1 MYRTFVLGF
10 LFIFFGCYSKKNIEL
25 VNYEKIVSHRN
36 KGLAYLEEE
45 NFTEAEKEFKELTFL
60 APQDPLGY
68 ANLGLTYLK
77 SDGQINKSEQWLK
90 KALELNQKDPEIRIL
105 LILYYELNSQD
116 SLAFNILKES
126 INYSPNHIKT
136 LYKLTEYYLKRNDIN
151 SKQIAQIY
159 LKKIVELIPANISAQ
174 LKLIE
179 ILLNENKISEA
190 TRGLNKIS
198 QIFPKLPENSVE
210 MLENSIRFLNM
221 EDLDQA
227 KTYVMIFENLIR
239 PTSFY
244 KSSLIE
250 LKGNV
255 GPVSGSPI
263 LRFTKIEPVKKYK
276 KAKDY
281 ALSKN
286 KIGLFSSSIS
296 FLFIMSLLLFNGYG
310 FIDQLITS
318 DILKSLLPFNIHS
331 GFAQSGLFFLI
342 LFILNSIISIPFSY
356 YNTFV
361 IEEKF
366 GFNRTTKSTFFLDI
380 LKSFLLSILIGGAL
394 LFLALYLYDNLNDGF
409 WLWLWIG
416 LSFLIIFINM
426 FYADL
431 IVPIFNKLKP
441 LDDGELRQKIEK
453 YSKEVGYLLKNIYVI
468 DGSKRSTKANA
479 FFSGLGPRK
488 TIALYDTLIEKH
500 TEDELVAVLAHEV
513 GHFKK
518 KHIFSGLIMSIIQIG
533 VMTFFFELCLKL
545 PEISLALGGSEASF
559 HLGLIGFSII
569 FSPISMLSGI
579 LMNYISRKNEFEAD
593 AYAKETFNG
602 EDLSLALKKLSVDS
616 LSNIYPHPLYVFF
629 HYSHP
634 PLIQRLRALN

>member
-1 MYRTFVLGF
+1 MATQLWF
-10 LFIFFGCYSKKNIEL
+10 FI
-25 VNYEKIVSHRN
+25 IVSLVVFNYLFTNILDYVNHRN
-36 KGLAYLEEE
+36 
-45 NFTEAEKEFKELTFL
+45 
-60 APQDPLGY
+60 
-68 ANLGLTYLK
+68 
-77 SDGQINKSEQWLK
+77 W
-90 KALELNQKDPEIRIL
+90 KDEI
-105 LILYYELNSQD
+105 
-116 SLAFNILKES
+116 
-126 INYSPNHIKT
+126 PN
-136 LYKLTEYYLKRNDIN
+136 
-151 SKQIAQIY
+151 
-159 LKKIVELIPANISAQ
+159 
-174 LKLIE
+174 
-179 ILLNENKISEA
+179 
-190 TRGLNKIS
+190 
-198 QIFPKLPENSVE
+198 
-210 MLENSIRFLNM
+210 
-221 EDLDQA
+221 
-227 KTYVMIFENLIR
+227 
-239 PTSFY
+239 
-244 KSSLIE
+244 E
-250 LKGNV
+250 LKDFYN
-255 GPVSGSPI
+255 
-263 LRFTKIEPVKKYK
+263 EEKYK
-276 KAKDY
+276 IAKNY
-281 ALSKN
+281 AISKN
-286 KIGLFSSSIS
+286 KIGLFSSSVS
-296 FLFIMSLLLFNGYG
+296 FLFIISLLIFNGYG
-310 FIDQLITS
+310 FIDQLVSS
-318 DILKSLLPFNIHS
+318 DILKSFLPFDINS
-331 GFAQSGLFFLI
+331 SFAQSGLFFLI

-356 YNTFV
+356 YNTFI

-366 GFNRTTKSTFFLDI
+366 GFNKTTNSTFFLDI
-380 LKSFLLSILIGGAL
+380 LKSSLLSIFIGGAL

-416 LSFLIIFINM
+416 LSFLMIFINM

-559 HLGLIGFSII
+559 HLGLIGFSIV

-634 PLIQRLRALN
+634 PLIERLRALN